1 MSRLEKHQNK
11 QIFQRIAIAF
21 VLFVAFIIFFFSVGI
36 KMLVSFTLFL
46 NQLANNGSKQQT
58 SQQAETF
65 NSINIDPIPSATNS
79 ANLTFSGT
87 ALNFDKLEIYLND
100 EKQDEI
106 TISDSFSGE
115 IKGLEKGTNTIHFI
129 AKSSSSK
136 ETKKTPSYDVLYKN
150 EKPKLE
156 ISEPNDNSKTNKED
170 IKISGVTDKETTIRV
185 NGQPLIVDV
194 EGKFTTTFRLKEGE
208 NKIQITAEDI
218 VGNQEKKDLTIT
230 YSKDE

>member
-21 VLFVAFIIFFFSVGI
+21 VLFIAFIFFFFSVGI

-46 NQLANNGSKQQT
+46 NQLANNSSKQQA
-58 SQQAETF
+58 SQQTESF
-65 NSINIDPIPSATNS
+65 NSVNIDPIPSATNS
-79 ANLTFSGT
+79 ANLNFSGSS
-87 ALNFDKLEIYLND
+87 LNFDKLEIYLND

-106 TISDSFSGE
+106 SISDSFTGE
-115 IKGLEKGTNTIHFI
+115 IKGLEKGTNTVHFI

-136 ETKKTPSYDVLYKN
+136 EIKKTPSYDILYKSD
-150 EKPKLE
+150 KPKLE
-156 ISEPNDNSKTNKED
+156 VQEPNDNTKTNKED
-170 IKISGVTDKETTIRV
+170 IKISGLTDKETTIRV

-194 EGKFTTTFRLKEGE
+194 GGKFTTMFRLKDGE
-208 NKIQITAEDI
+208 NKIEITAEDI
-218 VGNQEKKDLTIT
+218 VGNQEKKSLTIT